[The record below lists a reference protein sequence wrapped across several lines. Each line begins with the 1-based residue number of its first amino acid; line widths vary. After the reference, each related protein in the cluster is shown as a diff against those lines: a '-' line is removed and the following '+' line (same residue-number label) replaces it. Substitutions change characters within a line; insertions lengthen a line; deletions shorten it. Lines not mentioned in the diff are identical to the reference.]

1 MPKNLP
7 NPKVCVPHEA
17 ASDKHVDGGSVRTP
31 PLLRQSPIDKHIR
44 VRQRIGSAV
53 GCCAHACLVGEDFYA
68 LSPSPL
74 PASSS
79 SVATVVTRRRVS

>member
-53 GCCAHACLVGEDFYA
+53 GCCAHACLVGRI
-68 LSPSPL
+68 STPSAPL
-74 PASSS
+74 RSLLRPPQS
-79 SVATVVTRRRVS
+79 RLW